1 MFEQI
6 RKSLDEMLARATKPE
21 DRRTI
26 MVRMKGTLV
35 QARLGVDDLRDALE
49 KTRRRLEL
57 EQRELETVRRRKQ
70 LAQGINDAETVA
82 IAEKFEGAQNE
93 KVRVLTD
100 KLAVQEREVALA
112 ERELDE
118 MKSDLRRAM
127 ASGPTVGNTGA
138 ASLDDPLGD
147 EDGSR
152 TAEEIDSLAR
162 QRARTD
168 RDADAERRLEELKR
182 KMGK

>member
-21 DRRTI
+21 DRRMI

-35 QARLGVDDLRDALE
+35 QARLGVDDLKDALE

-70 LAQGINDAETVA
+70 LAQGINDTETVA
-82 IAEKFEGAQNE
+82 IAEKFEAAQDE

-138 ASLDDPLGD
+138 ASLDDPLAD

>member
-21 DRRTI
+21 DRRMI

-35 QARLGVDDLRDALE
+35 QARLGVDDLKDALE

-82 IAEKFEGAQNE
+82 IAEKFEAAQDE
-93 KVRVLTD
+93 KVRILAD

-138 ASLDDPLGD
+138 ASLDDPLAD